1 MSEGLSLEEIN
12 QKYPDVLREIGNIGA
27 GNATTAIASMLSLR
41 MNMSVP
47 SVEFLP
53 VEEMSTALGSED
65 AVIAG
70 IMLGVD
76 GDIGGS
82 MMFLLD
88 MPSAKNLA
96 NHMMG
101 MMGGPPIQEEYFLDE
116 EKSMMA
122 RSAIQEI
129 GNIIAGAY
137 LNAIASMTNLT
148 ITPTPPFVAFDTA
161 ASILSVPAIIFG
173 SEGDNALLIR
183 TEIDDEQ
190 MDERIRGY
198 YFLMPEGN
206 SYQKIFAGLGLPV

>member
-1 MSEGLSLEEIN
+1 M
-12 QKYPDVLREIGNIGA
+12 LREIGNIGA

-76 GDIGGS
+76 GDIAGS

-88 MPSAKNLA
+88 LPSAKNLA

-101 MMGGPPIQEEYFLDE
+101 MMGGPPIEEEDFLDE

-137 LNAIASMTNLT
+137 LNAIAGMTNLT

-190 MDERIRGY
+190 IDERIRGY

-206 SYQKIFAGLGLPV
+206 SYNKILSSLGLPV